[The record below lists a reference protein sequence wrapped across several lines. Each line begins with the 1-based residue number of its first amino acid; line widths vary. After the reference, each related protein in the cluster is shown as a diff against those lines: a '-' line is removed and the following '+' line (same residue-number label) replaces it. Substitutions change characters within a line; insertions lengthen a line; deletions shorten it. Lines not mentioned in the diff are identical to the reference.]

1 MEFTRLGRTDF
12 KVSRVCLGTMTWGE
26 QNTEAEAHRQ
36 LSYALDRGV
45 NFLDT
50 AEMYPVPPRG
60 ETQGR
65 TERYIGSWLK
75 DAKTRDQVVIATKA
89 AGPLRGMSHIRTE
102 TGDTRLDRANL
113 RAAVETSLQRLG
125 IDHIDL
131 YQMHWPDRRTA
142 TFGQTAYV
150 HEPDPAEVPID
161 ATLDALGELVKE
173 GKIRAVG
180 VSNET
185 PWGLA
190 RYLALAEFRGLPRVA
205 SIQNAYNLVNRVF
218 EQGLAEVALR
228 EECGLLAY
236 SPLGGGTLSGK
247 YVGGAKPAGARMTL
261 FTRFTRYNS
270 ASGQQAIERYVTLAR
285 EHGLDPAQM
294 ALAFCDA
301 QPFVTSTI
309 IGATS
314 MDQLKSDLDAFDLTL
329 APEVLQGIASIHA
342 ELPNPCP

>member
-1 MEFTRLGRTDF
+1 MDYVRLGRTDF
-12 KVSRVCLGTMTWGE
+12 NVSRVCLGTMTWGE

-45 NFLDT
+45 NFIDT

-65 TERYIGSWLK
+65 TESYIGSWLK
-75 DAKTRDQVVIATKA
+75 DAKTRDQVIIATKA
-89 AGPLRGMSHIRTE
+89 AGPLRDMHHIRG
-102 TGDTRLDRANL
+102 GDTHLDRANL

-131 YQMHWPDRRTA
+131 YQMHWPDRRTT

-150 HEPDPAEVPID
+150 HAEDPEEVAID
-161 ATLDALGELVKE
+161 ATLAALDELVKE
-173 GKIRAVG
+173 GKIRAIG

-218 EQGLAEVALR
+218 EQGLAEIALR
-228 EECGLLAY
+228 EDCGLLAY
-236 SPLGGGTLSGK
+236 SPLGGGSLSGK
-247 YVGGAKPAGARMTL
+247 YLNGAKPAGARMTL

-270 ASGQQAIERYVTLAR
+270 ALGQKAIERYVTLAR
-285 EHGLDPAQM
+285 DNGLDPAQM
-294 ALAFCDA
+294 ALAFVHHQA
-301 QPFVTSTI
+301 FVTSTI

-314 MDQLKSDLDAFDLTL
+314 MDQLKSDVDAFDLKL
-329 APEVLQGIASIHA
+329 PPELLQSIAALHA
-342 ELPNPCP
+342 EIPNPCP

>member
-1 MEFTRLGRTDF
+1 MDYARLGRTDF
-12 KVSRVCLGTMTWGE
+12 QVSRICLGTMTWGE
-26 QNTEAEAHRQ
+26 QNNEAEAHRQ

-45 NFLDT
+45 NFIDT

-65 TERYIGSWLK
+65 TESYIGSWLK
-75 DAKTRDQVVIATKA
+75 DAKTRDRVIIATKA
-89 AGPLRGMSHIRTE
+89 AGPSRGMSHIRP
-102 TGDTRLDRANL
+102 GDTHLDRANL
-113 RAAVETSLQRLG
+113 REAVETSLQRLG

-131 YQMHWPDRRTA
+131 YQMHWPDRRTT
-142 TFGQTAYV
+142 TFGETAYV
-150 HEPDPAEVPID
+150 HAEDPDEIAID
-161 ATLDALGELVKE
+161 ATLDALAELVKE
-173 GKIRAVG
+173 GKIRAIG

-218 EQGLAEVALR
+218 EQGLAELALR

-247 YVGGAKPAGARMTL
+247 YLGGARPEGARMTL
-261 FTRFTRYNS
+261 FTRFTRYS
-270 ASGQQAIERYVTLAR
+270 SERGKQAIERYVHLAR

-294 ALAFCDA
+294 ALAFVHA

-314 MDQLKSDLDAFDLTL
+314 MDQLKTDLDAFDLTL
-329 APEVLQGIASIHA
+329 TPEVLQSIATIHA
-342 ELPNPCP
+342 EIPNPCP

>member
-1 MEFTRLGRTDF
+1 MDYTRLGRTDF
-12 KVSRVCLGTMTWGE
+12 QVSRICLGTMTWGE

-45 NFLDT
+45 NFIDT

-65 TERYIGSWLK
+65 TESYIGSWLK
-75 DAKTRDQVVIATKA
+75 DARTRDRVIIATKA
-89 AGPLRGMSHIRTE
+89 AGPSRGMNHIRP
-102 TGDTRLDRANL
+102 GDTHLDRANL
-113 RAAVETSLQRLG
+113 RSAVETSLQRLG

-131 YQMHWPDRRTA
+131 YQMHWPDRRTT
-142 TFGQTAYV
+142 TFGETAYV
-150 HEPDPAEVPID
+150 HAEDPDEIAID

-173 GKIRAVG
+173 GKIRAIG

-185 PWGLA
+185 PWGVA

-218 EQGLAEVALR
+218 EQGLAELALR

-236 SPLGGGTLSGK
+236 SPLGGGTLCGK
-247 YVGGAKPAGARMTL
+247 YLGGARPEGARMTL
-261 FTRFTRYNS
+261 FTRFTRYS
-270 ASGQQAIERYVTLAR
+270 SERGQQAIERYVHLAR

-294 ALAFCDA
+294 ALAFVHA
-301 QPFVTSTI
+301 QPFVTATI

-329 APEVLQGIASIHA
+329 TPEVLQSIATIHA
-342 ELPNPCP
+342 EIPNPCP

>member
-1 MEFTRLGRTDF
+1 MDYVRLGRTDF
-12 KVSRVCLGTMTWGE
+12 KVSRVCLGTMTWGQ
-26 QNTEAEAHRQ
+26 QNTEAEAHQQ

-45 NFLDT
+45 NFIDT

-65 TERYIGSWLK
+65 TETYIGTWLK
-75 DAKTRDQVVIATKA
+75 AAKTRDRVVIATKA
-89 AGPLRGMSHIRTE
+89 AGPARDMHHIRN
-102 TGDTRLDRANL
+102 GDTHLDRANL

-131 YQMHWPDRRTA
+131 YQMHWPDRRTT
-142 TFGQTAYV
+142 TFGQTTYV
-150 HEPDPAEVPID
+150 HGDDPDEVAIET
-161 ATLDALGELVKE
+161 TLDALGELIKE

-190 RYLALAEFRGLPRVA
+190 RFLALAEFRSLPRTA

-218 EQGLAEVALR
+218 EQGLSEVALR
-228 EECGLLAY
+228 EDCGLLAY

-247 YVGGAKPAGARMTL
+247 YVGGARPEGARMTL

-270 ASGQQAIERYVTLAR
+270 ERGQKAIERYVTLAR
-285 EHGLDPAQM
+285 QHGLDPAQM

-314 MDQLKSDLDAFDLTL
+314 MAQLESDLDAFALKL
-329 APEVLQGIASIHA
+329 SPEIIAGIEAIHA

>member
-1 MEFTRLGRTDF
+1 MEYVRLGRTDF
-12 KVSRVCLGTMTWGE
+12 QVSRVCLGTMTWGE

-45 NFLDT
+45 NFIDT

-65 TERYIGSWLK
+65 TETYIGSWLK

-89 AGPLRGMSHIRTE
+89 AGPLRDMHHIRG
-102 TGDTRLDRANL
+102 GDTHLDRANL

-131 YQMHWPDRRTA
+131 YQMHWPDRRTT
-142 TFGQTAYV
+142 TFGQTAYAHV
-150 HEPDPAEVPID
+150 EDPDEVRIE
-161 ATLDALGELVKE
+161 ATLEALGELVRE

-205 SIQNAYNLVNRVF
+205 SIQNAYNLVNRTF
-218 EQGLAEVALR
+218 EQGLSEIALR
-228 EECGLLAY
+228 EDCGLLAY
-236 SPLGGGTLSGK
+236 SPLGGGSLSGK
-247 YVGGAKPAGARMTL
+247 YLDGAKPAGARMTL
-261 FTRFTRYNS
+261 FSRFTRYNG
-270 ASGQQAIERYVTLAR
+270 ARGQAAIARYVALAR
-285 EHGLDPAQM
+285 QHGLDPAQM
-294 ALAFCDA
+294 ALAFVDA
-301 QPFVTSTI
+301 QPFVTATI
-309 IGATS
+309 IGATT
-314 MDQLKSDLDAFDLTL
+314 MEQLKSDIDAFALTL
-329 APEVLQGIASIHA
+329 APEVLQAIAEIHA
-342 ELPNPCP
+342 DLPNPCP

>member
-1 MEFTRLGRTDF
+1 
-12 KVSRVCLGTMTWGE
+12 
-26 QNTEAEAHRQ
+26 
-36 LSYALDRGV
+36 
-45 NFLDT
+45 
-50 AEMYPVPPRG
+50 MYPVPPRG

-65 TERYIGSWLK
+65 TESYIGSWLK
-75 DAKTRDQVVIATKA
+75 DAKTRDRVIIATKA
-89 AGPLRGMSHIRTE
+89 AGPSRGMSHIRP
-102 TGDTRLDRANL
+102 GDTHLYRANL
-113 RAAVETSLQRLG
+113 REAVETSLQRLG

-131 YQMHWPDRRTA
+131 YQMHWPDRRTT
-142 TFGQTAYV
+142 TFGETAYV
-150 HEPDPAEVPID
+150 HAEDPDEIAID
-161 ATLDALGELVKE
+161 ATLDALAELVKE
-173 GKIRAVG
+173 GKIRAIG

-218 EQGLAEVALR
+218 EQGLAELALR

-247 YVGGAKPAGARMTL
+247 YLGGARPEGARMTL
-261 FTRFTRYNS
+261 FTRFTRYS
-270 ASGQQAIERYVTLAR
+270 SERGKQAIERYVHLAR

-294 ALAFCDA
+294 ALAFVHA

-314 MDQLKSDLDAFDLTL
+314 MDQLKTDLDAFDLTL
-329 APEVLQGIASIHA
+329 TPEVLQSIATIHA
-342 ELPNPCP
+342 EIPNPCP

>member
-1 MEFTRLGRTDF
+1 MDYTRLGRTDIQ
-12 KVSRVCLGTMTWGE
+12 VSRVCLGTMTWGE

-36 LSYALDRGV
+36 LSYALERGV
-45 NFLDT
+45 TFIDT

-65 TERYIGSWLK
+65 IGSWLK
-75 DAKTRDQVVIATKA
+75 AAKTRDRVVIATKA
-89 AGPLRGMSHIRTE
+89 AGPLRDINHIRAGE
-102 TGDTRLDRANL
+102 THLDRANL
-113 RAAVETSLQRLG
+113 RAAVETSLKRLG
-125 IDHIDL
+125 IEQIDL
-131 YQMHWPDRRTA
+131 YQMHWPDRRTT
-142 TFGQTAYV
+142 TFGQTTYV
-150 HEPDPAEVPID
+150 HAEDPEEVAID
-161 ATLDALGELVKE
+161 ATLEALDELVKE
-173 GKIRAVG
+173 GKIRAIG

-218 EQGLAEVALR
+218 EQGLAELALR

-247 YVGGAKPAGARMTL
+247 YLGGARPEGARMTL
-261 FTRFTRYNS
+261 FTRFTRYSS
-270 ASGQQAIERYVTLAR
+270 ARGKQAIERYVLLAR

-294 ALAFCDA
+294 ALAFVHA
-301 QPFVTSTI
+301 QNFVTASI

-314 MDQLKSDLDAFDLTL
+314 LDQLKSDLDAFDLTL
-329 APEVLQGIASIHA
+329 TPEVLQSIAAIHD
-342 ELPNPCP
+342 EIPNPCP

>member
-1 MEFTRLGRTDF
+1 MDYVRLGRTDF
-12 KVSRVCLGTMTWGE
+12 RVSRICLGTMTWGE

-45 NFLDT
+45 NFIDT

-65 TERYIGSWLK
+65 TEAYIGSWLK
-75 DAKTRDQVVIATKA
+75 AAGTRDKVVVATKA
-89 AGPLRGMSHIRTE
+89 AGPQRDMHHIRNGTM
-102 TGDTRLDRANL
+102 RLDRANL

-131 YQMHWPDRRTA
+131 YQMHWPDRRTT
-142 TFGQTAYV
+142 TFGQTSYTHDV
-150 HEPDPAEVPID
+150 DPDEVAID
-161 ATLDALGELVKE
+161 ATLDALDELVKE
-173 GKIRAVG
+173 GKIRAIG

-218 EQGLAEVALR
+218 EQGLAEIALR
-228 EECGLLAY
+228 EDCGLLAY
-236 SPLGGGTLSGK
+236 SPLGGGSLSGK
-247 YVGGAKPAGARMTL
+247 YIGGARPEGARMTL

-270 ASGQQAIERYVTLAR
+270 ARGQQAIERYVTLAR

-294 ALAFCDA
+294 ALAFVHA
-301 QPFVTSTI
+301 QPFVTATI

-314 MDQLKSDLDAFDLTL
+314 MEQLKSDLDAFELTL
-329 APEVLQGIASIHA
+329 SPEVKAGIAAIHA
-342 ELPNPCP
+342 EVPNPCP